1 MSKTSPERFHTTLYL
16 SPETARRFRVRCA
29 ELGTS
34 MTAVLRGLVDTW
46 LAAAAIAAA
55 GADGTS
61 VAADGTFDVKSAK
74 SVSITRSGSDILSP
88 EALSWAH
95 LAEAAKHIQ
104 RDTGRELY
112 ESVWIQLRMCARDSL
127 REQGLYD
134 AAEKLPDTPWNAQTT
149 GRVGRA

>member
-1 MSKTSPERFHTTLYL
+1 MAKPSPTPERFHTTLYL

-34 MTAVLRGLVDTW
+34 MTSILRGLVDTW
-46 LAAAAIAAA
+46 LSSA
-55 GADGTS
+55 
-61 VAADGTFDVKSAK
+61 DVKSHK
-74 SVSITRSGSDILSP
+74 SVSTLRVGSDILSD

-95 LAEAAKHIQ
+95 LAEAARHIQ

-127 REQGLYD
+127 REQGFYD
-134 AAEKLPDTPWNAQTT
+134 EAEKLPEAPWSAQTT
-149 GRVGRA
+149 GRVGGT